1 VVIRAVVER
10 LSRADA
16 VDLLATPESPD
27 ISELRSEG
35 LAIAQRL
42 VDLADAFAEGEV
54 NRAQL
59 VSATEKLR
67 TRQVEIEDKTI
78 RAAMTSPS
86 AAIVGAHDVQAVW
99 DGLDLSR
106 QRAIVD
112 ALMVVTIMPTKRG
125 PIFDPASVDIDHQHL
140 LEDLIGHLLDERG
153 RRTGRPRWP
162 SP

>member
-1 VVIRAVVER
+1 VSANHFVRRAHSVDRLVIRTVVER

-16 VDLLATPESPD
+16 VDLLDTPEGPD
-27 ISELRSEG
+27 TSKLRIEG
-35 LAIAQRL
+35 MTIAERL
-42 VDLADAFAEGEV
+42 VDLADAFAAGEV

-67 TRQVEIEDKTI
+67 TRQAEIEDKMS
-78 RAAMTSPS
+78 RAAMTSPL
-86 AAIVGAHDVQAVW
+86 AAIVGAQDMQAVW

-125 PIFDPASVDIDHQHL
+125 PIFDPASVDISWK
-140 LEDLIGHLLDERG
+140 
-153 RRTGRPRWP
+153 T
-162 SP
+162 